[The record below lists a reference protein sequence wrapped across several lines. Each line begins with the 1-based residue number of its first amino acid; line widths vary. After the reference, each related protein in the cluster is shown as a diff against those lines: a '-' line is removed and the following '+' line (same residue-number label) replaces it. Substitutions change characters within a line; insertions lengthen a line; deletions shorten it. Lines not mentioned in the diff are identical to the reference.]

1 MRYPVYPSTRADQ
14 VPADAD
20 GIHLVR
26 PIPHATL
33 VKIVEKTGLKEIHLA
48 ESCAK
53 RLSRRTRKFLE
64 EKGVR
69 LVAGKK
75 RGRVLSLS
83 LEKIRQIIDLHQDDK
98 TVREIGALTGI
109 PKSTVHYLIK
119 YADRSKI
126 RFQGKTVHL
135 E

>member
-1 MRYPVYPSTRADQ
+1 MRYPVYPKTRAEQ
-14 VPADAD
+14 VPANAD
-20 GIHLVR
+20 SIHLVR
-26 PIPHATL
+26 PIAQQEL
-33 VKIVEKTGLKEIHLA
+33 ERIVEKTGLKEIYLS

-53 RLSRRTRKFLE
+53 RLGGKTRKFLE
-64 EKGVR
+64 ARGVQ
-69 LVAGKK
+69 LIAKKK
-75 RGRVLSLS
+75 RGRVLSLP
-83 LEKIRQIIDLHQDDK
+83 LEKIRQIIELHQDDK
-98 TVREIGALTGI
+98 TMREIGALTGI